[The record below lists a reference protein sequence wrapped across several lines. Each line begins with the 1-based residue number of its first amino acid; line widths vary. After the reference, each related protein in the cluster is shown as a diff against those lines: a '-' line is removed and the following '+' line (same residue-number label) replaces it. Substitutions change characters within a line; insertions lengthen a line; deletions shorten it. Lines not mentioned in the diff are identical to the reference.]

1 MLIVRFSVFDEYI
14 FLLETMILKATIV
27 YYLKRSGYGMVENIK
42 ALLKAHENLK
52 REVYLDNENSTM
64 VPKEVLVEMMPYYSQ
79 KAYGN
84 PTLTHKPGWE
94 AFETIM
100 KAAKKISQFLGAK
113 ILEEITFTPGATEAN
128 NLGLMGAAFANQH
141 KGKKIVISAIE
152 PINVLHVTELLQK
165 YGFTTTK
172 IPVDPE
178 GFLKLENLK
187 EAVDKETVLASIA
200 TVNNEIGTVQSI
212 KEALDIVKDKNP
224 DALFHTDAS
233 DAYGRIPFNAQ
244 DLKVDLATASSYKI
258 LGPRGIGALYVKEGV
273 NVDKILEGQI
283 GTQKLWPGVENTP
296 LIVGFTKASEL
307 AFNGF
312 EDNVNHMRTLRD
324 KLANGIL
331 SELTDVKL
339 NGPKGSK
346 RAPDNANISILRA
359 EGEALTIELSL
370 NGVYVSS
377 GSACSRRLLQ
387 PSHVLVAIGRK
398 FSEAHGSILMKT
410 TRYHTEEDI
419 THVLEVLPSAV
430 NRIRGIVG
438 STGVD

>member
-1 MLIVRFSVFDEYI
+1 
-14 FLLETMILKATIV
+14 
-27 YYLKRSGYGMVENIK
+27 MVENVK
-42 ALLKAHENLK
+42 DLLKAHEGIK
-52 REVYLDNENSTM
+52 REVYLDNENSTI
-64 VPKEVLVEMMPYYSQ
+64 VPKEVVDTMLPYYNQ
-79 KAYGN
+79 RAYGN

-100 KAAKKISQFLGAK
+100 ESAQKISKFLGAK

-128 NLGLMGAAFANQH
+128 NLALMGAAFANKH
-141 KGKKIVISAIE
+141 KGKKIVISEIE

-165 YGFTTTK
+165 FGFTTTK
-172 IPVDPE
+172 IPVDKE
-178 GFLKLENLK
+178 GFLNLEKLK

-200 TVNNEIGTVQSI
+200 TVNNEIGTIQPV
-212 KEALDIVKDKNP
+212 KEALEIVKGKNP
-224 DALFHTDAS
+224 DVLFHTDAS
-233 DAYGRIPFNAQ
+233 DAYGRIPFNVQ
-244 DLKVDLATASSYKI
+244 DLKVDLATVSSYKI
-258 LGPRGIGALYVKEGV
+258 LGPRGVGALYIKEGV
-273 NVDKILEGQI
+273 NVNKILEGQI

-296 LIVGFTKASEL
+296 LIVGFMKASEM
-307 AFNGF
+307 AFQDF
-312 EDNVNHMRTLRD
+312 EANVGRMRMLRD
-324 KLANGIL
+324 KLVDGVFAKL
-331 SELTDVKL
+331 SDVKL
-339 NGPKGSK
+339 NGAKGDK
-346 RAPDNANISILRA
+346 RAPDNANISFLRC

-370 NGVYVSS
+370 TGVYVSS

-387 PSHVLVAIGRK
+387 PSHVLVAIGRR

>member
-1 MLIVRFSVFDEYI
+1 
-14 FLLETMILKATIV
+14 
-27 YYLKRSGYGMVENIK
+27 MVENVRD
-42 ALLKAHENLK
+42 LLKAHEGIV

-64 VPKEVLVEMMPYYSQ
+64 VPKDVVDAMLPYYSQ
-79 KAYGN
+79 RAYGN

-100 KAAKKISQFLGAK
+100 ESAQKISKFLGSK
-113 ILEEITFTPGATEAN
+113 ILEEITLTPGETEAN
-128 NLGLMGAAFANQH
+128 NLALMGAAFANKH
-141 KGKKIVISAIE
+141 KGKKILISAIE

-165 YGFTTTK
+165 FGFTTTK
-172 IPVDPE
+172 IPVDTE
-178 GFLKLENLK
+178 GFLDLEKLK
-187 EAVDKETVLASIA
+187 DAVDKETVLASIA
-200 TVNNEIGTVQSI
+200 TVNSEIGTVQPV

-233 DAYGRIPFNAQ
+233 DAYGRIPLNVQ
-244 DLKVDLATASSYKI
+244 DLKVDLATVSSYKI

-307 AFNGF
+307 AFEDF
-312 EDNVNHMRTLRD
+312 EANVNRMRMLRD
-324 KLANGIL
+324 KLVDGVFGEL
-331 SELTDVKL
+331 SDVKI
-339 NGPKGSK
+339 NGPKGDK
-346 RAPDNANISILRA
+346 RAPDNANISFLRC

-370 NGVYVSS
+370 KGVYVSS

-419 THVLEVLPSAV
+419 TYVLEVLPSAV
-430 NRIRGIVG
+430 GRIRGIVG

>member
-1 MLIVRFSVFDEYI
+1 
-14 FLLETMILKATIV
+14 
-27 YYLKRSGYGMVENIK
+27 MVENVK
-42 ALLKAHENLK
+42 ALLKAHEGIA

-64 VPKEVLVEMMPYYSQ
+64 VPKEVVDAMMPYYNQ
-79 KAYGN
+79 RAYGN

-94 AFETIM
+94 AFEIIM
-100 KAAKKISQFLGAK
+100 ESAQKIRKFLGAK
-113 ILEEITFTPGATEAN
+113 ILEEITFTPGETEAN
-128 NLGLMGAAFANQH
+128 NLALMGAAFANKH
-141 KGKKIVISAIE
+141 KGKKIVISEIE

-165 YGFTTTK
+165 FGFTTTK
-172 IPVDPE
+172 IPVDRE
-178 GFLKLENLK
+178 GFLNLEKLK

-200 TVNNEIGTVQSI
+200 TANNEIGTIQPV
-212 KEALDIVKDKNP
+212 KEALDIIKDKNP
-224 DALFHTDAS
+224 ETLFHTDAS
-233 DAYGRIPFNAQ
+233 DAYGRIPLNVQ
-244 DLKVDLATASSYKI
+244 DLKVDLATVSSYKI
-258 LGPRGIGALYVKEGV
+258 LGPRGIGALYIKEGV

-307 AFNGF
+307 AFQDF
-312 EDNVNHMRTLRD
+312 EANAKRMSTLRD
-324 KLANGIL
+324 KLVDGIFAEL
-331 SELTDVKL
+331 SDLRF
-339 NGPKGSK
+339 NGPKGDK
-346 RAPDNANISILRA
+346 RVPDNANISILRC

-370 NGVYVSS
+370 KGVYVSS

-387 PSHVLVAIGRK
+387 PSHVLVAIGRR

-419 THVLEVLPSAV
+419 TYVLDVLPSAV